1 MNNTIDRIRRKMGAP
16 RGPQTGRC
24 GFRSIRN
31 DLSDLFWFQRIGGM
45 KRRILLWLCPIL
57 ILFVGVGLY
66 AVLLFN
72 RLGGSIDVILREN
85 YQSVLAGQQMKE
97 SAERMDSGLS
107 FGLAGEERRGRDL
120 FNENTPLFQKS
131 LRDELNNITIPGE
144 GEIAEKIRRAKA
156 STRRWRKP
164 SGTPPIRKPGGK
176 CISPSSCRCLPRT
189 KTTPR
194 KSSA

>member
-1 MNNTIDRIRRKMGAP
+1 
-16 RGPQTGRC
+16 
-24 GFRSIRN
+24 
-31 DLSDLFWFQRIGGM
+31 M

-107 FGLAGEERRGRDL
+107 FGLAGEERRG
-120 FNENTPLFQKS
+120 T
-131 LRDELNNITIPGE
+131 
-144 GEIAEKIRRAKA
+144 
-156 STRRWRKP
+156 
-164 SGTPPIRKPGGK
+164 
-176 CISPSSCRCLPRT
+176 
-189 KTTPR
+189 
-194 KSSA
+194 